1 VAWQIDPYHL
11 QVEFAVKHL
20 GMMTVRGHFSE
31 ITTSG
36 QIDPGN
42 PAASSL
48 DVTIQTASIRTNN
61 EGRDNDLRSSNFL
74 EVDKY
79 PTVTFKS
86 TKVEPAGGDHFAL
99 TGDLTI
105 KGNTRPVTLN
115 VLRYG
120 EFNDPMMGHR
130 MAYSAEGQI
139 NRRDFGLTLNMML
152 DGKMV
157 VGQDVKI
164 MIELELLEQKEEQ
177 AAGDT
182 GTAAKGD
189 A

>member
-1 VAWQIDPYHL
+1 MAWQIDPYHL

-20 GMMTVRGHFSE
+20 GMMTVRGHFSD

-36 QIDPGN
+36 RIDPGDA
-42 PAASSL
+42 AASSL
-48 DVTIQTASIRTNN
+48 DVTIQTASIRTHN
-61 EGRDNDLRSSNFL
+61 ETRDNDLRSSNFL
-74 EVDKY
+74 EVEKY
-79 PTVTFKS
+79 PTITFKS
-86 TKVEPAGGDHFAL
+86 TKVEPGGGDRFTL

-115 VLRYG
+115 ALRYG

-152 DGKMV
+152 DGRMV
-157 VGQDVKI
+157 VGLDIQI
-164 MIELELLEQKEEQ
+164 MIELELVEQKEELP
-177 AAGDT
+177 AGAGAT
-182 GTAAKGD
+182 GD